1 MKKITLFLFFAI
13 CLQNMYSQNIDFPDE
28 NLKNAL
34 LEYEPIID
42 INDDGEIQISE
53 ALAVTE
59 LQLNFYYTNYN
70 ITDPTGL
77 ENFENLTDLDL
88 YGNSITSIE
97 VSSLINLEYL
107 YLGNN
112 SITSIDVSNN
122 VALLYFDIYDNLIT
136 ELDVSQNPNIIGLS
150 FFDNTELTYLNL
162 KNGNSSNISLGEGFY
177 ETPNLELVCVDEI
190 DIFNPWEY
198 QQLQEINASITT
210 NCDFGDDELN
220 LVSGFVKYD
229 IGSGCDDASAATV
242 ANTFVFANVDG
253 YDYATLTQENGYY
266 TLYTTEGNNTLTAFS
281 ANSNFTFTPASQQV
295 NFTGYGNQETVNFC
309 AEANAEVSDASIVLL
324 PIGNAVPGFSS
335 NYQIVITNQ
344 GTTDL
349 DGEILLTYNENLQT
363 FIEASPSEI
372 TATNNTLSFSFTDLA
387 PFQSDY
393 INVEFLNAQPP
404 TLTSGDILDFNVE
417 VIPSVT
423 DDNLENNEFI
433 LDQEVV
439 NSYDPNDKRVLE
451 GSQVHID
458 DAGKYLNYII
468 RFQNTGTA
476 NAQRV
481 AIRDTLSAN
490 LDWNS
495 LQMISSSDSYQMN
508 IKNGNAVEFVFDGI
522 NLPYEDAD
530 EEGSQGYIAYKIKP
544 KSDIAVGDIIAGDAA
559 IYFDFNE
566 PIITNEVSTEIV
578 DELSVASSDFSA
590 QVNLYPNPTSGVVNI
605 QNNSA
610 LPIENV
616 EVYSITGQKVLTS
629 TSKQI
634 DLSALNSGVYFVKLI
649 AQEGTSITKK
659 VVKQ

>member
-42 INDDGEIQISE
+42 TNDDGEIQISE

-59 LQLNFYYTNYN
+59 LQLHSYYTNYN

-77 ENFENLTDLDL
+77 ENFENLTYLNL
-88 YGNSITSIE
+88 SENSITSIE
-97 VSSLINLEYL
+97 VNSLINLEYL
-107 YLGNN
+107 DLGFN
-112 SITSIDVSNN
+112 SITSIDVS
-122 VALLYFDIYDNLIT
+122 DNIGLINFYIHGNSIT
-136 ELDVSQNPNIIGLS
+136 ELDVSQNPNLIWFS

-162 KNGNSSNISLGEGFY
+162 KNGNSSTINLGEGFL
-177 ETPNLELVCVDEI
+177 ETPNIELVCVDEI
-190 DIFNPWEY
+190 DAFNPWEY

-253 YDYATLTQENGYY
+253 YDYATLTQANGYY
-266 TLYTTEGNNTLTAFS
+266 ALYTTEGNNTLTAFS

-295 NFTGYGNQETVNFC
+295 DFTGYGNQATVNFC
-309 AEANAEVSDASIVLL
+309 AEANAELNDASIVLL
-324 PIGNAVPGFSS
+324 PIGGAVPGFSS

-349 DGEILLTYNENLQT
+349 DGEILLTYNENFQT
-363 FIEASPSEI
+363 FTEASPSES
-372 TATNNTLSFSFTDLA
+372 TSTNNTLSFSFSDLA

-404 TLTSGDILDFNVE
+404 TLTSGDVLDFNVE

-495 LQMISSSDSYQMN
+495 LQMISSSDSYQVN
-508 IKNGNAVEFVFDGI
+508 IRNGNAVEFIFDGI
-522 NLPYEDAD
+522 NLSYEDAD

-566 PIITNEVSTEIV
+566 PIITNQVSSEIV
-578 DELSVASSDFSA
+578 ENLSVASSDFSA
-590 QVNLYPNPTSGVVNI
+590 EVNLYPNPTSGVVSI

-629 TSKQI
+629 TSTQI
-634 DLSALNSGVYFVKLI
+634 DLSALNSGVYFIKLI
-649 AQEGTSITKK
+649 AAKETSITKK